1 MMKREVRIVL
11 STGWIVPL
19 FLGVQ
24 AVFSFLRNDVV
35 PRLFGQTTLNSFLDL
50 PFSKR
55 RGTIGFDW
63 LFLVVVFWAMALTR
77 RNGPTSARPVASD
90 TGQRRA

>member
-1 MMKREVRIVL
+1 MMKREVRLVL

-24 AVFSFLRNDVV
+24 AIFSFLRNDVV
-35 PRLFGQTTLNSFLDL
+35 PRLLGQTPLNRFLDP

-55 RGTIGFDW
+55 RGTIGFAW
-63 LFLVVVFWAMALTR
+63 LFVVVVFCAMALTR

-90 TGQRRA
+90 TGQRPA